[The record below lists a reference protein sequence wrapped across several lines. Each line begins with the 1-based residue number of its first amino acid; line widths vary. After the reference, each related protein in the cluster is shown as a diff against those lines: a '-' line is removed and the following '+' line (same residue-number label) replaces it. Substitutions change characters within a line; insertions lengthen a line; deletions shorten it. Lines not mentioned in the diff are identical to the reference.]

1 LRYSN
6 EAEPK
11 ECSFGQISLRDLKMK
26 DLDHPRESPAQ
37 KATRQWCNADL
48 TRRFLEEKRKPPPQP
63 ATKVI
68 EVHSTE
74 RPKADV
80 TTKFERQF
88 IKDLRLMLEGHTQRT
103 LMEYKLALRARIH
116 RLKKEK
122 LRRLL
127 ALQAQREAQA
137 PQKKDLFS

>member
-6 EAEPK
+6 EREPK
-11 ECSFGQISLRDLKMK
+11 ECSFDQVSLKDRPMK
-26 DLDHPRESPAQ
+26 DLDHPKESPEQ
-37 KATRQWCNADL
+37 KATRQWGNADL
-48 TRRFLEEKRKPPPQP
+48 TRRILEEKRKPPPQP

-68 EVHSTE
+68 EVHTTE

-88 IKDLRLMLEGHTQRT
+88 IKDLRTMLESHTQRN

>member
-11 ECSFGQISLRDLKMK
+11 ECSFDQISLRDLKMK
-26 DLDHPRESPAQ
+26 DLDHPKGSPEQ
-37 KATRQWCNADL
+37 KATRQWGNAHL
-48 TRRFLEEKRKPPPQP
+48 TRRILEEKRKPAPQP

-68 EVHSTE
+68 EVLTAE

-88 IKDLRLMLEGHTQRT
+88 IKDLRAMLEGHTQRN

-127 ALQAQREAQA
+127 ALQAQRD
-137 PQKKDLFS
+137 QKKDLFS